1 LLDARAHRAP
11 RAANDNASS
20 LSRQLYRFFPLVAAF
35 LAFAW
40 ALWQVFA
47 SR

>member
-1 LLDARAHRAP
+1 LLDARVHRTP

-20 LSRQLYRFFPLVAAF
+20 VSRQLYRVFPLVAAF

-40 ALWQVFA
+40 ALWQVLA